1 VAALSITFEKGRAMK
16 KNRESCCVEDPN
28 EDIIRMWAWVL
39 GAINAGIY
47 AAMPWGWL
55 WGGVTA
61 ILVFLIVASIIEY
74 VYSHRSMGL

>member
-1 VAALSITFEKGRAMK
+1 MVVLSNSFERARAMK
-16 KNRESCCVEDPN
+16 NKNRESYWVEDSN

-55 WGGVTA
+55 WGGVSAIMA
-61 ILVFLIVASIIEY
+61 ILVAASIIEY
-74 VYSHRSMGL
+74 VQR

>member
-1 VAALSITFEKGRAMK
+1 MVASLSITCEKGRAMK
-16 KNRESCCVEDPN
+16 KKNRESYWVEDPN

-74 VYSHRSMGL
+74 VQR

>member
-1 VAALSITFEKGRAMK
+1 MVALSITFEQGRAMK
-16 KNRESCCVEDPN
+16 KKNREIYWVEDPN

-55 WGGVTA
+55 WGGVSA

-74 VYSHRSMGL
+74 VQR